1 MEPIEDSRAES
12 SAAPV
17 SVPRELIPVTV
28 LFEPLLLESIDQ
40 LTKEWGLRSRDIV
53 INRLLMEA
61 ACGPDVSSDDLS
73 DQGLGSIAG

>member
-1 MEPIEDSRAES
+1 MEPIEDSQAES

-17 SVPRELIPVTV
+17 SVPSELIPVTV
-28 LFEPLLLESIDQ
+28 LFEPLLLESIDK

-61 ACGPDVSSDDLS
+61 ACGPDAYSDEPS
-73 DQGLGSIAG
+73 DQGSSDIAV

>member
-1 MEPIEDSRAES
+1 MKPIEES
-12 SAAPV
+12 QTESTAAPA

-61 ACGPDVSSDDLS
+61 ACGPDASSDDLS